1 MEDDRWFLAS
11 QAHLAQALAE
21 AGMTA
26 GLEGKLPPR
35 DLLVSYTVGALLPS
49 DEAVRVEAAAQLIS
63 RWLNDVRARGD
74 GHAFIGWRDRPE
86 LTVIVDPHGT
96 GLQVTGRAFFT
107 APAP

>member
-26 GLEGKLPPR
+26 GLEGKLPPC
-35 DLLVSYTVGALLPS
+35 DLVVEYGVGALLPP
-49 DEAVRVEAAAQLIS
+49 DEPGRVEAAAQLIS
-63 RWLNDVRARGD
+63 RWLNDVRTRGH
-74 GHAFIGWRDRPE
+74 GYSFIGWRRQPE

-107 APAP
+107 ALAP